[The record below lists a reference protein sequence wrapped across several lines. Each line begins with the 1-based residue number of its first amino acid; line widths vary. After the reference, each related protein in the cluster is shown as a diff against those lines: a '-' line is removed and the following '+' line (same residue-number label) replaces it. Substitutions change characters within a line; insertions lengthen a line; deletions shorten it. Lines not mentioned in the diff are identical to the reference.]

1 MRKGRIL
8 KTFNRER
15 KDLLKVILIHLL
27 LKWGVI
33 SLITKIS
40 KVSSISLQLTQR
52 SIDNFYNKF
61 QRLREN
67 KRVLLLF
74 DHKVKPHWLRK
85 KSKFQEG
92 NSWRKNM
99 IN

>member
-1 MRKGRIL
+1 MQRDRTL
-8 KTFNRER
+8 KTSNRER
-15 KDLLKVILIHLL
+15 KDPLKVILIHLQ
-27 LKWGVI
+27 LKSGVI

-40 KVSSISLQLTQR
+40 KLSNISLPLTQR

-67 KRVLLLF
+67 KRAILLF
-74 DHKVKPHWLRK
+74 DHRVKPHWLRK

-92 NSWRKNM
+92 NSWR
-99 IN
+99 